1 MYQAGTKEL
10 QENSFQIFN
19 INPKSE
25 LENKNIKGEKI
36 KLYKCNLKEKMPAL
50 FYTNIMFYDNLNKTL
65 PSGIDIETE
74 ALLDLSKFE
83 LKLIA
88 RKDFNINCIAGEFE
102 NQIKRIE
109 LYEYELE
116 RTAKYNDK

>member
-1 MYQAGTKEL
+1 
-10 QENSFQIFN
+10 
-19 INPKSE
+19 
-25 LENKNIKGEKI
+25 
-36 KLYKCNLKEKMPAL
+36 MPAL

-83 LKLIA
+83 LKLIS
-88 RKDFNINCIAGEFE
+88 RKDFNINCLNGEFE
-102 NQIKRIE
+102 NQIKQIE

-116 RTAKYNDK
+116 RAAKYNDK